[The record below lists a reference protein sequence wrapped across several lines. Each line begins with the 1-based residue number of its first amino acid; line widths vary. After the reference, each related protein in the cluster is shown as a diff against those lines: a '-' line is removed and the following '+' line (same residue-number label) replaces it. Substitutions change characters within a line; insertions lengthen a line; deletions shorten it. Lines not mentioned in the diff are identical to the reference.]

1 MMDAR
6 GLLKLER
13 RATHEPLGIVKAGDH
28 TGPGRAG
35 VALAFALRPDQGVS
49 FRGSGIG
56 LTYGRSRVYILCV
69 EAARCV
75 ATGGVYFVMF
85 L

>member
-28 TGPGRAG
+28 TDPGE
-35 VALAFALRPDQGVS
+35 LASRGACLRPDQGVS

-69 EAARCV
+69 EAACV
-75 ATGGVYFVMF
+75 WRRVVYIS

>member
-28 TGPGRAG
+28 TDPGELAWRLPSAG
-35 VALAFALRPDQGVS
+35 SGRVFQRIGHRPYLRPVA
-49 FRGSGIG
+49 
-56 LTYGRSRVYILCV
+56 RVYFMCRGGV
-69 EAARCV
+69 CV
-75 ATGGVYFVMF
+75 ATGGVYFVMK
-85 L
+85 LD